1 MSFAIN
7 TNIASLQAQEYL
19 RVNSDF
25 QAKTINRVTS
35 GLRIISSGDD
45 AAGLAIANTFRSDQ
59 SVLAQGVRNAND
71 GLSQLQIADGG
82 ISNISKLLDRARTLA
97 TQSASGAFTGDR
109 SVLSGE
115 FSTVLGEIDRQAQ
128 AIGLNQGGTFARS
141 LSVFIGGGKTS
152 GSTTAIS
159 NGSVTVD
166 LSHSTVDSQSLGLKG
181 VQATGVI
188 SSGTD
193 IGTGSASTSVQA
205 IVNLAANQASQ
216 LASGYTDF
224 YFRGSGFS
232 DANRAKVS
240 VNLSGVTD
248 TATLVAAI
256 KTGIENTGNG
266 TTQAATAFK
275 NAGVTASIV
284 TDANGSH
291 LAFSSSNAAFQ
302 VSAGD
307 KTSNALLG
315 NVTSSSNPLGK
326 ALLNTVTGG
335 ATAAVTTT
343 AFGASGAGTVI
354 FRVQGSG
361 LSSPVDLSIAVTA
374 GETIDTAL
382 LALQTAVSTN
392 ASLQAAGITLT
403 TATAG
408 SALVLSNARG
418 EAVDVATSGD
428 LNNLFGLGSF
438 QSSTG
443 ASGTFDYQTV
453 TGAGGTFLAAAAT
466 LEISEGGGAKQVLTF
481 TAAAATI
488 ASTLLALNNA
498 FAGNATLSA
507 AGFTASNS
515 GGQILIT
522 NNTTSNFRIN
532 SIGAANVL
540 GFNNA
545 VATGVAY
552 TANTQSTATT
562 VATFDTGGA
571 YQTAVLTD
579 SVQRLGTD
587 NQTITLSAVSAA
599 GAQQSL
605 AVSLHNNA
613 TPNARSLDE
622 TIATINT
629 AILQSNNATLQKVV
643 AVKEQAAGG
652 GAEGIKFI
660 STSAFEVSVGATA
673 DAAGIGSQGTL
684 VTAAVVGTG
693 ATSNI
698 NTQDAAQNAV
708 TALATAVSSLGS
720 AQAVVGRGQNQF
732 GYAINLASS
741 QLTNLASAESRIR
754 DADLA
759 SEAANLT
766 KAQTL
771 LQAGIAALAQANS
784 APQAVLALLRG

>member
-19 RVNSDF
+19 RTNSDF
-25 QAKTINRVTS
+25 QGKTINRVTS

-59 SVLAQGVRNAND
+59 AVLAQGVRNAND

-97 TQSASGAFTGDR
+97 TQSASGTFTGDR

-115 FSTVLGEIDRQAQ
+115 FSTVIGEIDRQAQ
-128 AIGLNQGGTFARS
+128 AIGLNQGGTFAKS

-152 GSTTAIS
+152 GNTTAIT
-159 NGSVTVD
+159 NGSVAVD
-166 LSHSTVDSQSLGLKG
+166 LSSSTVDAQSLGLRG

-188 SSGTD
+188 GSGTD

-205 IVNLAANQASQ
+205 IVNLAANQNSEVTA
-216 LASGYTDF
+216 GYTDF

-232 DANRAKVS
+232 DNNRVKVA

-248 TATLVAAI
+248 TATLVTAI
-256 KTGIENTGNG
+256 KTAIENAGNG
-266 TTQAATAFK
+266 STQAATAFK
-275 NAGVTASIV
+275 NAGIQPSIV

-291 LAFSSSNAAFQ
+291 LSFSSSNSAFQ

-307 KTSNALLG
+307 LTSNALLG
-315 NVTSSSNPLGK
+315 NVTSSSNPQGK
-326 ALLNTVTGG
+326 SLTNTVTGG
-335 ATAAVTTT
+335 ANTAATTT
-343 AFGASGAGTVI
+343 TFGASGAGTVT
-354 FRVQGSG
+354 FRIQGSG
-361 LSSPVDLSIAVTA
+361 LAAPVDLQLAVIA

-382 LALQTAVSTN
+382 LALQTAVQSN
-392 ASLQAAGITLT
+392 ADLKTAGISLT

-408 SALVLSNARG
+408 SKLVFSNARG
-418 EAVDVATSGD
+418 ETVQVSASGD
-428 LNNLFGLGSF
+428 LNNKFGLGSF
-438 QSSTG
+438 QSSAA
-443 ASGTFDYQTV
+443 ASGTFDYSTV
-453 TGAGGTFLAAAAT
+453 TGSGATYAAVATT
-466 LEISEGGGAKQVLTF
+466 LEISVGGGATQSITF
-481 TAAAATI
+481 TAAATQVAAIT
-488 ASTLLALNNA
+488 ALNNA
-498 FAGNATLSA
+498 FAGNAILSA
-507 AGFTASNS
+507 AGFVASAS
-515 GGQILIT
+515 GGETLIT

-540 GFNNA
+540 GFDLA
-545 VATGVAY
+545 VATGVAH
-552 TANTQSTATT
+552 TANTASAATT
-562 VATFDTGGA
+562 LATFDTGGA
-571 YQTAVLTD
+571 YQTGVLTYTAA
-579 SVQRLGTD
+579 RLGAD
-587 NQTITLSAVSAA
+587 KQTITLTSVNAA
-599 GAQQSL
+599 GVQQSI
-605 AVSLHNNA
+605 AVSLQNA
-613 TPNARSLDE
+613 ATSNARSLDE
-622 TIATINT
+622 VIATLNT
-629 AILQSNNATLQKVV
+629 AIRQSNNATLQKVV
-643 AVKEQAAGG
+643 AVKEQPAGG

-660 STSAFEVSVGATA
+660 GTGAFQVSIGATA
-673 DAAGIGSQGTL
+673 DGAGIGSQGTL
-684 VTAAVVGTG
+684 QTAAVVGTG
-693 ATSNI
+693 STADISS
-698 NTQDAAQNAV
+698 QDTAQNAV
-708 TALATAVSSLGS
+708 TALADAVSNLGQ

>member
-19 RVNSDF
+19 RTNSDF
-25 QAKTINRVTS
+25 QSKTINRVTS

-109 SVLSGE
+109 AVLSGE
-115 FSTVLGEIDRQAQ
+115 FETVIGEIDRQAQ

-141 LSVFIGGGKTS
+141 LGVFIGGGKTS
-152 GSTTAIS
+152 GSTTAIT

-166 LSHSTVDSQSLGLKG
+166 LSNSTVDAQSLGLKG

-188 SSGTD
+188 ASGTD
-193 IGTGSASTSVQA
+193 IGTGSASTSVED
-205 IVNLAANQASQ
+205 IVALAANQASQ
-216 LASGYTDF
+216 LTAGYTDF

-232 DANRAKVS
+232 DADRIKVS

-248 TATLVAAI
+248 TGTLVTAI
-256 KTGIENTGNG
+256 ETAIENAGNG

-275 NAGVTASIV
+275 NAGINASTV
-284 TDANGSH
+284 VDANGSH

-307 KTSNALLG
+307 LTSNALLG

-326 ALLNTVTGG
+326 ALANTVTGG
-335 ATAAVTTT
+335 VATAVTTT
-343 AFGASGAGTVI
+343 AFGASGAGTII
-354 FRVQGSG
+354 FRLQGSG
-361 LSSPVDLSIAVTA
+361 LASPVDLSIAVVAAT
-374 GETIDTAL
+374 TIDAAL

-392 ASLQAAGITLT
+392 AALQTAGITLS

-408 SALVLSNARG
+408 SALVFRDARG
-418 EAVDVATSGD
+418 EALNVATSGD
-428 LNNLFGLGSF
+428 LNDLFGLGSF

-453 TGAGGTFLAAAAT
+453 TGSGATYLAAATT
-466 LEISEGGGAKQVLTF
+466 LEVSVAGGAKQTLTF
-481 TAAAATI
+481 TPAAATQ
-488 ASTLLALNNA
+488 ASVLLALNNA
-498 FAGNATLSA
+498 FANNTVLSA
-507 AGFTASNS
+507 AGFVATNS
-515 GGQILIT
+515 GGQINIT
-522 NNTTSNFRIN
+522 TNTTSNFRIN
-532 SIGAANVL
+532 SLGALNSL
-540 GFNNA
+540 GFNAA
-545 VATGVAY
+545 VATGVAS
-552 TANTQSTATT
+552 TATTQSAATT

-571 YQTAVLTD
+571 FQTAVLTY
-579 SVQRLGTD
+579 SVQRLGSD
-587 NQTITLSAVSAA
+587 KQTITLQSVDTS
-599 GAQQSL
+599 GVNHSL
-605 AVSLHNNA
+605 AVSLQNDA

-629 AILQSNNATLQKVV
+629 AIQQSNDTTLQKIV

-660 STSAFEVSVGATA
+660 GIADFEASIGQTA
-673 DAAGIGSQGTL
+673 DAAGIGSQGT
-684 VTAAVVGTG
+684 VAAAAVVGTG
-693 ATSNI
+693 STADIS
-698 NTQDAAQNAV
+698 TQDAAQNAV
-708 TALATAVSSLGS
+708 TALADAVASLGQ